1 MSKICESMD
10 SCNLMV
16 KDAKIST
23 LGEEANDIFV
33 VIPTDKKIYLDND
46 IDEIRCNIEQKISE
60 LYN

>member
-1 MSKICESMD
+1 
-10 SCNLMV
+10 MV

-33 VIPTDKKIYLDND
+33 LVPINENFQDSDFFRVEGKI
-46 IDEIRCNIEQKISE
+46 EEKVSE

>member
-1 MSKICESMD
+1 MD

-33 VIPTDKKIYLDND
+33 VIPTSKKSYLDND
-46 IDEIRCNIEQKISE
+46 IDIIKCNIEQKISE